1 MTNDS
6 SILYIT
12 SLLDNPDTITEGDHG
27 SILLYRQ
34 TFPYFVP
41 ARYMEALELHKEER
55 FSPGMLAS
63 MQSYMGNWS
72 LFCDFLEAGVSGKKS
87 AWPVAKAS
95 DAKATDVIPEQVARV
110 TSKKGA
116 GGSVQEQLAAVTPI
130 VVAGA
135 VGSKQEAAAVP
146 VASGSVQGQAAGAV
160 GSKQAAVAAPV
171 ASGSVQGQAAGA
183 VGSKQ
188 EAVAANVASGS
199 VQGQAAGA
207 VSSKQE
213 AVAVPVVPK
222 IEIPVAPKLEVPA
235 AAAPAVPKAEIP
247 VTPAAAVTP
256 AASTQEVPVSL
267 AQETSSYSTMPKSAD
282 TVRREAEAAARNT
295 AASQEA
301 GSRRQ
306 EAAPVAAAQVA
317 GGSMQEAAPVAVAAA
332 SVQEAVSVAPIAAAV
347 KQEAVPVVSKIEE
360 TTKQDI
366 VIPAPTQR
374 VETIAEMQARAA
386 AEALEM
392 MKNIPVPEL
401 AGGSVQEAGA
411 GGSVQE
417 AVAAPVVPVTEAV
430 KQEAVAA
437 PVVPKVEIPVSPVVP
452 EQEVPVAKQT
462 EPAKQ
467 EVPVAK
473 TVEPPK
479 QEIPV
484 PTPVVTNPVKQAEP
498 VVREIVIPRLSTPP
512 PPRNVPPKQAPAK
525 EKEEPLI
532 QPLYTAD
539 YFRQQGEK
547 VSEEIPEEI
556 KEYKAPVNMM
566 TEAEKSLMVMMS
578 FTEWLLHFRDTSAR
592 HQEEKKEQ
600 KALKTMWQKEKLAA
614 AIEEENDEIPEN
626 VFEMA
631 VNSIAKEDGL
641 ASESLA
647 DIYIKQEKY
656 DKAIEMYRKLS

>member
-1 MTNDS
+1 
-6 SILYIT
+6 
-12 SLLDNPDTITEGDHG
+12 
-27 SILLYRQ
+27 
-34 TFPYFVP
+34 
-41 ARYMEALELHKEER
+41 
-55 FSPGMLAS
+55 
-63 MQSYMGNWS
+63 
-72 LFCDFLEAGVSGKKS
+72 
-87 AWPVAKAS
+87 
-95 DAKATDVIPEQVARV
+95 
-110 TSKKGA
+110 
-116 GGSVQEQLAAVTPI
+116 
-130 VVAGA
+130 
-135 VGSKQEAAAVP
+135 
-146 VASGSVQGQAAGAV
+146 
-160 GSKQAAVAAPV
+160 
-171 ASGSVQGQAAGA
+171 
-183 VGSKQ
+183 
-188 EAVAANVASGS
+188 
-199 VQGQAAGA
+199 
-207 VSSKQE
+207 
-213 AVAVPVVPK
+213 
-222 IEIPVAPKLEVPA
+222 
-235 AAAPAVPKAEIP
+235 
-247 VTPAAAVTP
+247 
-256 AASTQEVPVSL
+256 
-267 AQETSSYSTMPKSAD
+267 MPKSAE
-282 TVRREAEAAARNT
+282 TVRREAEAAARNI
-295 AASQEA
+295 AGSQEA

-317 GGSMQEAAPVAVAAA
+317 GGSMQEAAPVAVTAA

-401 AGGSVQEAGA
+401 AGGSVQEAVA
-411 GGSVQE
+411 GGSV
-417 AVAAPVVPVTEAV
+417 
-430 KQEAVAA
+430 QEAVAA
-437 PVVPKVEIPVSPVVP
+437 PVVPKVEIPVTAVVP
-452 EQEVPVAKQT
+452 AQEVPVAKVA
-462 EPAKQ
+462 EPAKP
-467 EVPVAK
+467 EVHVAK

-498 VVREIVIPRLSTPP
+498 VVREIVIPRLSAPP

-656 DKAIEMYRKLS
+656 DKAIEMYRKLSLRNPQKSTYFARKIEEVLKEKQSQL

>member
-87 AWPVAKAS
+87 AWPVAKAP

-135 VGSKQEAAAVP
+135 VGSKQEA
-146 VASGSVQGQAAGAV
+146 
-160 GSKQAAVAAPV
+160 VAAPV
-171 ASGSVQGQAAGA
+171 ASGSVQGQAAA
-183 VGSKQ
+183 NVVPVI
-188 EAVAANVASGS
+188 EAV
-199 VQGQAAGA
+199 
-207 VSSKQE
+207 KQE

-222 IEIPVAPKLEVPA
+222 IEIPAVPKLEVPA
-235 AAAPAVPKAEIP
+235 APVVPIAEAVKQEAVAAPVVLKQEIPVAPAVTP
-247 VTPAAAVTP
+247 VQDAIPAAPKQEAP
-256 AASTQEVPVSL
+256 AAQEQQKST
-267 AQETSSYSTMPKSAD
+267 YSTMPKSAD

-306 EAAPVAAAQVA
+306 EAALVAAVTGTGMQGQDAAVAAAAQVA
-317 GGSMQEAAPVAVAAA
+317 GGSMREAAPVAEAGS
-332 SVQEAVSVAPIAAAV
+332 SV
-347 KQEAVPVVSKIEE
+347 QEAVPVVSKIEE

-401 AGGSVQEAGA
+401 AGGNV
-411 GGSVQE
+411 
-417 AVAAPVVPVTEAV
+417 
-430 KQEAVAA
+430 QEAVAA
-437 PVVPKVEIPVSPVVP
+437 PVVPKVEIPVTPVVHK
-452 EQEVPVAKQT
+452 QEVPVAKVA
-462 EPAKQ
+462 EPAKP

-656 DKAIEMYRKLS
+656 DKAIEMYRKLSLRNPQKSTYFARKIEEVLKEKQSQL

>member
-87 AWPVAKAS
+87 AWPVAKGP
-95 DAKATDVIPEQVARV
+95 DAKAADVIPGQVARV

-130 VVAGA
+130 VVGAG
-135 VGSKQEAAAVP
+135 
-146 VASGSVQGQAAGAV
+146 GSVQ
-160 GSKQAAVAAPV
+160 KAAPV
-171 ASGSVQGQAAGA
+171 APIVVGAGGSVQKAAPVA
-183 VGSKQ
+183 PIIETVKQ
-188 EAVAANVASGS
+188 VAAA
-199 VQGQAAGA
+199 
-207 VSSKQE
+207 
-213 AVAVPVVPK
+213 PVVPK
-222 IEIPVAPKLEVPA
+222 TEIPAVPKLEVPA
-235 AAAPAVPKAEIP
+235 AAAAAPVVPKVEIPAVPKLEVPEAAPVAAPVVPKQEIP
-247 VTPAAAVTP
+247 AA
-256 AASTQEVPVSL
+256 Q
-267 AQETSSYSTMPKSAD
+267 AQQKSSYATMPKSAE
-282 TVRREAEAAARNT
+282 TVRREAEARNT
-295 AASQEA
+295 AGSQEA

-306 EAAPVAAAQVA
+306 EAAPVVPIEAAVKQEPVAAPVA
-317 GGSMQEAAPVAVAAA
+317 GGS
-332 SVQEAVSVAPIAAAV
+332 VQDAVSVAPLAAAEKLEAVAATVVSEAAAV
-347 KQEAVPVVSKIEE
+347 KQEAVPVVPKIEE
-360 TTKQDI
+360 TVKQDI

-374 VETIAEMQARAA
+374 VETIAEMQARAT

-392 MKNIPVPEL
+392 MKKIEIPAEI
-401 AGGSVQEAGA
+401 AGSVQEQVAE
-411 GGSVQE
+411 SSRQE
-417 AVAAPVVPVTEAV
+417 AVAALVVPKTEIPPVAAIVTPVVP
-430 KQEAVAA
+430 
-437 PVVPKVEIPVSPVVP
+437 
-452 EQEVPVAKQT
+452 
-462 EPAKQ
+462 KQ

-473 TVEPPK
+473 TAEPPQ
-479 QEIPV
+479 QE
-484 PTPVVTNPVKQAEP
+484 TPVVTNPVKQAEP
-498 VVREIVIPRLSTPP
+498 VVREIVIPRLSAPP
-512 PPRNVPPKQAPAK
+512 PPRNVPPKPAPAK

-647 DIYIKQEKY
+647 EIYIKQEKY
-656 DKAIEMYRKLS
+656 DKAIEMYRKLSLRNPQKSTYFARKIEEVLKEKQSQL

>member
-87 AWPVAKAS
+87 AWPVAKGP
-95 DAKATDVIPEQVARV
+95 DAKAADVIPEQVARV

-135 VGSKQEAAAVP
+135 VSSKQEAAPA
-146 VASGSVQGQAAGAV
+146 
-160 GSKQAAVAAPV
+160 

-188 EAVAANVASGS
+188 EAVA
-199 VQGQAAGA
+199 
-207 VSSKQE
+207 
-213 AVAVPVVPK
+213 VPVVPK
-222 IEIPVAPKLEVPA
+222 IEIPAVPKLEVPA

-256 AASTQEVPVSL
+256 AAPKQEVPVSQ
-267 AQETSSYSTMPKSAD
+267 AQEKSSYSTMPKSAE
-282 TVRREAEAAARNT
+282 TVRREAEAAARNI
-295 AASQEA
+295 AGSQEA

-317 GGSMQEAAPVAVAAA
+317 GGSMQEAAPVAVTAA

-401 AGGSVQEAGA
+401 AGGSVQEAVA
-411 GGSVQE
+411 GGSV
-417 AVAAPVVPVTEAV
+417 
-430 KQEAVAA
+430 QEAVAA
-437 PVVPKVEIPVSPVVP
+437 PVVPKVEIPVTAVVP
-452 EQEVPVAKQT
+452 AQEVPVAKVA
-462 EPAKQ
+462 EPAKP
-467 EVPVAK
+467 EVHVAK

-498 VVREIVIPRLSTPP
+498 VVREIVIPRLSAPP

-656 DKAIEMYRKLS
+656 DKAIEMYRKLSLRNPQKSTYFARKIEEVLKEKQSQL

>member
-87 AWPVAKAS
+87 AWPVAKAP

-135 VGSKQEAAAVP
+135 VGSKQEA
-146 VASGSVQGQAAGAV
+146 
-160 GSKQAAVAAPV
+160 
-171 ASGSVQGQAAGA
+171 
-183 VGSKQ
+183 
-188 EAVAANVASGS
+188 
-199 VQGQAAGA
+199 
-207 VSSKQE
+207 
-213 AVAVPVVPK
+213 VAVPVVPK
-222 IEIPVAPKLEVPA
+222 IEIPAVPKLEVPA
-235 AAAPAVPKAEIP
+235 APVVPIAEAVKQEAVAAPVVLKQEIPVAPAVTP
-247 VTPAAAVTP
+247 VQDAIPAAPKQEAP
-256 AASTQEVPVSL
+256 AAQEQQKST
-267 AQETSSYSTMPKSAD
+267 YSTMPKSAD

-306 EAAPVAAAQVA
+306 EAALVAAVTGTGMQGQDAAVAAAAQVA
-317 GGSMQEAAPVAVAAA
+317 GGSMREAAPVAEAGS
-332 SVQEAVSVAPIAAAV
+332 SV
-347 KQEAVPVVSKIEE
+347 QEAVPVVSKIEE

-401 AGGSVQEAGA
+401 AGGNVQEAGA

-417 AVAAPVVPVTEAV
+417 AVAAPVVP
-430 KQEAVAA
+430 
-437 PVVPKVEIPVSPVVP
+437 KVEIPVTPVVHK
-452 EQEVPVAKQT
+452 QEVPVAKVA
-462 EPAKQ
+462 EPAKP

-656 DKAIEMYRKLS
+656 DKAIEMYRKLSLRDTGIFHPDTEP

>member
-87 AWPVAKAS
+87 AWPVAKAP

-135 VGSKQEAAAVP
+135 VGSKQEA
-146 VASGSVQGQAAGAV
+146 
-160 GSKQAAVAAPV
+160 VAAPV
-171 ASGSVQGQAAGA
+171 ASGSVQGQAAA
-183 VGSKQ
+183 NVVPVI
-188 EAVAANVASGS
+188 EAV
-199 VQGQAAGA
+199 
-207 VSSKQE
+207 KQE

-222 IEIPVAPKLEVPA
+222 IEIPAVPKLEVPA
-235 AAAPAVPKAEIP
+235 APVVPIAEAVKQEAVAAPVVLKQEIPVAPAVTP
-247 VTPAAAVTP
+247 VQDAIPAAPKQEAP
-256 AASTQEVPVSL
+256 AAQEQQKST
-267 AQETSSYSTMPKSAD
+267 YSTMPKSAD

-306 EAAPVAAAQVA
+306 EAALVAAVTGTGMQGQDAAVAAAAQVA
-317 GGSMQEAAPVAVAAA
+317 GGSMREAAPVAEAGS
-332 SVQEAVSVAPIAAAV
+332 SV
-347 KQEAVPVVSKIEE
+347 QEAVPVVSKIEE

-401 AGGSVQEAGA
+401 AGGNVQEAGA

-417 AVAAPVVPVTEAV
+417 AVAAPVVP
-430 KQEAVAA
+430 
-437 PVVPKVEIPVSPVVP
+437 KVEIPVTPVVHK
-452 EQEVPVAKQT
+452 QEVPVAKVA
-462 EPAKQ
+462 EPAKP

-656 DKAIEMYRKLS
+656 DKAIEMYRKLSLRNPQKSTYFARKIEEVLKEKQSQL